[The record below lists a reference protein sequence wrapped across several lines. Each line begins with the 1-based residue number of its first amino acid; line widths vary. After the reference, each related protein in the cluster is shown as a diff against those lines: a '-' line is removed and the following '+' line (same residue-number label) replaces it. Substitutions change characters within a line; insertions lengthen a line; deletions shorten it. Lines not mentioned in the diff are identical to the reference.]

1 MNPTEHSHAGPP
13 VAVASR
19 NFLLVLALLFGP
31 AIACSLNPQPFPPEN
46 DATGDVDAGGR
57 GHDSSTA
64 PGTGDGGMTDS
75 ADAAVNAADGGGAF
89 GSDGSVDGSLETPDG
104 ASDAATDGSADGASD
119 AATDGSADGAA
130 PSDASVRD

>member
-13 VAVASR
+13 AAVASR
-19 NFLLVLALLFGP
+19 NFLVVLALLFGP

-46 DATGDVDAGGR
+46 DVTGGIDAGDR
-57 GHDSSTA
+57 GHDSSTG
-64 PGTGDGGMTDS
+64 PGVADAGTNDS
-75 ADAAVNAADGGGAF
+75 ADAAAVAPDGGGAF

-104 ASDAATDGSADGASD
+104 ASDAATDGAADGASD
-119 AATDGSADGAA
+119 AATDAG